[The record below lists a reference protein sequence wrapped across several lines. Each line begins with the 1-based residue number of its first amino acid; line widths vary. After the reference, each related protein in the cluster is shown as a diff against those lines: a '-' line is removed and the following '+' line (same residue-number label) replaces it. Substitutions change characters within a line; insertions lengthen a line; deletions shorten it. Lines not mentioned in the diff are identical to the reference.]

1 VTVEPVKNMGASV
14 RQRLL
19 NYARANGRPFAEA
32 LQYYPM
38 ERFLYR
44 LSVSSHV
51 NTFTLKGAL
60 LLTAWRS
67 PISRPTMDIDLL
79 GRTDNA
85 VDAIVTCS
93 ASTTL
98 HVTLMREIS
107 QLEVADDGILFAP
120 ASFTGA
126 TIREDAD
133 YAGVRAE
140 FIGRVDSA
148 RVHMQI
154 GVGFGDV
161 MTPGPETLNYPTI
174 LDFPAPTLSG
184 YSRETVVAEKL
195 QALVQLR
202 MVITRMKDY
211 FDLWLI
217 TRQPELKRDV
227 LLAAIRRTFANRGMG
242 IEHAPIGLSPAFGA
256 DLAKRMHWDA
266 FLKRARLTE
275 APRNLTEVVK
285 ELQDFFTTILSEV

>member
-1 VTVEPVKNMGASV
+1 VTVAAVKNMGASV

-19 NYARANGRPFAEA
+19 NYAKAEDRPFAEV
-32 LQYYPM
+32 LQYYSM
-38 ERFLYR
+38 ERFLSR

-51 NTFTLKGAL
+51 ETFTLKGAL
-60 LLTAWRS
+60 LLTAWQA

-85 VDAIVTCS
+85 VDTIVT
-93 ASTTL
+93 
-98 HVTLMREIS
+98 VMREVS
-107 QLEVADDGILFAP
+107 QTTVADDGIVFDPGSFA
-120 ASFTGA
+120 GE

-133 YAGVRAE
+133 YVGVRIE

-154 GVGFGDV
+154 DIGFGDV
-161 MTPGPETLNYPTI
+161 MTPGPERLTYPTI

-202 MVITRMKDY
+202 MLNTRMKDY
-211 FDLWLI
+211 FDLWLLA
-217 TRQPELKRDV
+217 RQPELNKEV
-227 LLAAIRRTFANRGMG
+227 LATAIKRTFANRGME
-242 IEHAPIGLSPAFGA
+242 IVKLPSDSHEPLAMTPPNRNSGA
-256 DLAKRMHWDA
+256 H
-266 FLKRARLTE
+266 F
-275 APRNLTEVVK
+275 
-285 ELQDFFTTILSEV
+285 